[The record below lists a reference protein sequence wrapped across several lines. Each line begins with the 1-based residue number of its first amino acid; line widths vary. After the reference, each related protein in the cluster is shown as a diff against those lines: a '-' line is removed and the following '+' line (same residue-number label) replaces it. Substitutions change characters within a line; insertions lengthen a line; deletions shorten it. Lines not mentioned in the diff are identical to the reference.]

1 MTDQSVIKEAAMRRA
16 TGLRKPRANRV
27 SRRKRASEA
36 ARAGGKS
43 LSTTR
48 KTRSAERRDAI
59 LAAALDEF
67 STRGFE
73 AARLDDVARRAGVA
87 KGTIY
92 LYFRDKESLFQELIR
107 TMLTPLVGTIEAM
120 GRTDLPLAVLG
131 DRIVELFVSQIYET
145 RRKDVV
151 RLMISEGRR
160 FPKLAEFY
168 YREVLSRIVAAV
180 RALLRRAAARGE
192 IAESLAEF
200 PQIIAAP
207 GLLAVIWN
215 GLFERFEPLD
225 VRRMMKA
232 HLDTLLTPRRAP

>member
-1 MTDQSVIKEAAMRRA
+1 M
-16 TGLRKPRANRV
+16 
-27 SRRKRASEA
+27 EA
-36 ARAGGKS
+36 ARAAAVPAS
-43 LSTTR
+43 AAR
-48 KTRSAERRDAI
+48 KARSADRREAI

-67 STRGFE
+67 ASRGFE

-107 TMLTPLVGTIEAM
+107 TMLTPLVGTIEAL
-120 GRTDLPLAVLG
+120 GQSDVPLPMLA
-131 DRIVELFVSQIYET
+131 DRIVDLFVREVYET

-168 YREVLSRIVAAV
+168 YREVLSRIIAAV
-180 RALLRRAAARGE
+180 RSLLRRAAARGE
-192 IAESLAEF
+192 VPEGLAEF

-207 GLLAVIWN
+207 GMLAIIWS

-225 VRRMMKA
+225 VRRMMKT
-232 HLDTLLTPRRAP
+232 HLDLLFSARRST